1 MERNFFTL
9 VQYNDSSLLIIP
21 ESKVK
26 KAIAKSGYSI
36 IYYDTPEFLPGEK
49 ISFRNKIYIDKNS
62 SSLQKN
68 LYEKYNINYEKISG
82 QVLNENDNKPMA
94 DIPVMAY
101 EENGIQLNA
110 ICYTDIN
117 GDYDF
122 YLPDDSYVISV
133 DKSPYEL
140 ISQNGNDLIISSPDE
155 NAFLWYPYI
164 TDLTENTVIV
174 NFKLLIP
181 SDSEVIIYDSDL
193 KYINSFS
200 SGKIRNLHHVELNG
214 LDAGKE
220 YFYIVKTLDEHSV
233 PIRTENLWLR
243 TLPEEL
249 TEFTFV
255 NHSDTQLFYNRQR
268 DKSELI
274 YMENPLIITH
284 SGDLT
289 EDGPNVDM
297 WNQFFD
303 SHKKFQSHIP
313 TYPTLGNHERNASN
327 YYEAFDL
334 PDDGGGDFGER
345 WYAYEIGD
353 VGFISLDSNIL
364 TIKSLN
370 DQQTQWLIEKLQE
383 FEDNAFTIVYYHH
396 PFWTNNN
403 NVPRSLTENEK
414 AWRGLF
420 EKYGVDLVMN
430 GHIHAYEH
438 FSRNGIEYITT
449 GGGGAK
455 LDNETG
461 PDFYPWT
468 VKTIL
473 GYYHYAVINVNTV
486 TREMKITIK
495 AFEKMTEPL
504 CEECYVEEFKI
515 LDEFKISR

>member
-1 MERNFFTL
+1 
-9 VQYNDSSLLIIP
+9 
-21 ESKVK
+21 
-26 KAIAKSGYSI
+26 
-36 IYYDTPEFLPGEK
+36 
-49 ISFRNKIYIDKNS
+49 
-62 SSLQKN
+62 
-68 LYEKYNINYEKISG
+68 
-82 QVLNENDNKPMA
+82 
-94 DIPVMAY
+94 
-101 EENGIQLNA
+101 
-110 ICYTDIN
+110 
-117 GDYDF
+117 
-122 YLPDDSYVISV
+122 
-133 DKSPYEL
+133 
-140 ISQNGNDLIISSPDE
+140 
-155 NAFLWYPYI
+155 
-164 TDLTENTVIV
+164 
-174 NFKLLIP
+174 
-181 SDSEVIIYDSDL
+181 
-193 KYINSFS
+193 
-200 SGKIRNLHHVELNG
+200 
-214 LDAGKE
+214 
-220 YFYIVKTLDEHSV
+220 
-233 PIRTENLWLR
+233 
-243 TLPEEL
+243 
-249 TEFTFV
+249 
-255 NHSDTQLFYNRQR
+255 
-268 DKSELI
+268 
-274 YMENPLIITH
+274 
-284 SGDLT
+284 
-289 EDGPNVDM
+289 M